1 MKKKNKGI
9 KIVKGI
15 IENEIENYIK
25 KFNEYPT
32 EIRVSENEYNKLN
45 KEVKKEY
52 RQIGET
58 IDDITSFRRL

>member
-1 MKKKNKGI
+1 M
-9 KIVKGI
+9 KGI